1 VDSYKVVSLFC
12 GCGGSDMGILGGF
25 TYLSKKYAKTAFAIA
40 HASDLNVKAIDTYN
54 KNFKH
59 KAEVRD
65 VASLNF
71 CKSFA
76 DVVIGG
82 FPCQAFS
89 TVNPTKK
96 PGEESNQLFW
106 QMAKVIEKIKPKIFV
121 AENVKGFYRLSGG
134 KYFNLARNEFASLGY
149 RIYSRLLNSA
159 DYGIP
164 QLRERLFI
172 VGIRKDLSGDF
183 YFPMPTHG
191 VSAKKP
197 RVSLG
202 AVIESVVPDNPKY
215 YFSQKAVEGAKRAK
229 PNMKRLLAQDL
240 NSPCLTI
247 TSHLAKVS
255 INSRDPVLLVDP
267 SRELYRRFTPRE
279 AAAIQSFPGKFVFA
293 GSDSDAYRQIGNAIP
308 PVLFWHLAQSL
319 ERVLKG
325 KKPINQ
331 IGQDSDVIE
340 QDLIQIVI

>member
-1 VDSYKVVSLFC
+1 MKQFKTVSLFC
-12 GCGGSDMGILGGF
+12 GCGGSDLGLLGGF
-25 TYLSKKYAKTAFAIA
+25 SFLRKKYAKNPFQIV
-40 HASDLNVKAIDTYN
+40 HASDINSRAIETYN
-54 KNFKH
+54 KNFLH
-59 KAEVRD
+59 KAIVKD
-65 VASLNF
+65 ISQLTF
-71 CKSFA
+71 QKGCA

-96 PGEESNQLFW
+96 PGHESNQLFW
-106 QMAKVIEKIKPKIFV
+106 QMAKVIQTIRPKVFV

-149 RIYSRLLNSA
+149 RIYSKLLNAA

-172 VGIRKDLSGDF
+172 VGVKNDIRFDF
-183 YFPMPTHG
+183 EFPKQTHG
-191 VSAKKP
+191 LTPSRP

-202 AVIESVVPDNPKY
+202 AVIKSVVPDNSKF
-215 YFSQKAVEGAKRAK
+215 YFSKKAVEGAKRAK

-267 SRELYRRFTPRE
+267 AKELYRRFSPRE
-279 AAAIQSFPGKFVFA
+279 AASIQSFPERFLFS
-293 GSDSDAYRQIGNAIP
+293 GSDGDAYRQIGNAIP
-308 PVLFWHLAQSL
+308 PVLFWHIAQEL
-319 ERVLKG
+319 LLVLNG
-325 KKPINQ
+325 KNCSIPSTSR
-331 IGQDSDVIE
+331 SDVIE
-340 QDLIQIVI
+340 QDLIFTGH

>member
-1 VDSYKVVSLFC
+1 MASFKVVSLFS
-12 GCGGSDMGILGGF
+12 GCGGSDLGILGGF
-25 TYLSKKYAKTAFAIA
+25 NYLGKKYSKTAFAIA
-40 HASDLNVKAIDTYN
+40 HASDLNKNAIDTYN
-54 KNFKH
+54 KNFEH

-65 VASLNF
+65 VSSLSF
-71 CKSFA
+71 CKAFA
-76 DVVIGG
+76 DIVIGG

-89 TVNPTKK
+89 TVNPTKR

-106 QMAKVIEKIKPKIFV
+106 QMAKVIEKIKPKVFV

-172 VGIRKDLSGDF
+172 VGVRKDLSDHF
-183 YFPMPTHG
+183 YFPPPTHG
-191 VSAKKP
+191 VLTKKP

-202 AVIESVVPDNPKY
+202 AVIDSVVPDNPKF

-279 AAAIQSFPGKFVFA
+279 AARIQSFPDKFVFA

-308 PVLFWHLAQSL
+308 PVLFWHLAQCL
-319 ERVLKG
+319 EQVLKG
-325 KKPINQ
+325 KKPAKQ
-331 IGQDSDVIE
+331 IGLQSDTIE
-340 QDLIQIVI
+340 QDLIPIVN